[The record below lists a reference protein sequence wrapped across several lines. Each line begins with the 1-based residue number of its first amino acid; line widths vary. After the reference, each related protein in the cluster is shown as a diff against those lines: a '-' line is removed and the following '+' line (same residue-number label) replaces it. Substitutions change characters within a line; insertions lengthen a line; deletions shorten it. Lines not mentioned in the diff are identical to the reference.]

1 MSNLRS
7 RRLGFGWA
15 RSGAD
20 RGMEECS
27 VSEEQARGTGRT
39 EADREDRR
47 RPGDG
52 GTDRNPESGAP
63 ADASVPERAAS
74 AAEDLLEAVKPRL
87 RGWLHLGTAP
97 LALAAGIVLVSLSPT
112 VPAMIASA
120 VYALSAVMLFGTS
133 AVYHVGRWS
142 PRAQKVLRRMDHSNI
157 YLIIAGTYTPF
168 VLLVLEGTLRTAMLV
183 LIWGGAIA
191 GVGFKMLW
199 LNAPRWLSTALYL
212 AIGWVAVLF
221 VPQLIGGTH
230 PATWILIL
238 VGGVLYSVGAVVY
251 GLKRPDPAPRWF
263 GFHEIFHSLTIAAF
277 VCHYVAVSFVV
288 YTTA

>member
-1 MSNLRS
+1 MRTK
-7 RRLGFGWA
+7 
-15 RSGAD
+15 
-20 RGMEECS
+20 
-27 VSEEQARGTGRT
+27 ARG
-39 EADREDRR
+39 
-47 RPGDG
+47 
-52 GTDRNPESGAP
+52 
-63 ADASVPERAAS
+63 

-97 LALAAGIVLVSLSPT
+97 LALAAGIVLVCLSPT
-112 VPAMIASA
+112 LPAMAASA
-120 VYALSAVMLFGTS
+120 VYALSSVLLFSTS

-142 PRAQKVLRRMDHSNI
+142 PPAQRILRRMDHSNI

-168 VLLVLEGTLRTAMLV
+168 VILVLDGALRTAMLA
-183 LIWGGAIA
+183 LIWGGATA
-191 GVGFKMLW
+191 GVAFKLLW

-221 VPQLIGGTH
+221 IPDLIGGTH

-251 GLKRPDPAPRWF
+251 GLKRPNPAPRWF

-288 YTTA
+288 YTAS

>member
-1 MSNLRS
+1 
-7 RRLGFGWA
+7 
-15 RSGAD
+15 
-20 RGMEECS
+20 
-27 VSEEQARGTGRT
+27 VPEEQSQQTGSVRDRARG
-39 EADREDRR
+39 
-47 RPGDG
+47 
-52 GTDRNPESGAP
+52 
-63 ADASVPERAAS
+63 

-97 LALAAGIVLVSLSPT
+97 LALAAGIVLVCLSPT
-112 VPAMIASA
+112 LPAVAASA
-120 VYALSAVMLFGTS
+120 VYALSSVLLFSTS

-168 VLLVLEGTLRTAMLV
+168 VVLVLDGALRTAMLV
-183 LIWGGAIA
+183 VIWGGAAA
-191 GVGFKMLW
+191 GVAFKLLW

-221 VPQLIGGTH
+221 MPDLIGGTN

-238 VGGVLYSVGAVVY
+238 VGGLLYSVGAVVY
-251 GLKRPDPAPRWF
+251 GLKRPNPAPRWF

-288 YTTA
+288 YTG

>member
-1 MSNLRS
+1 M
-7 RRLGFGWA
+7 
-15 RSGAD
+15 
-20 RGMEECS
+20 
-27 VSEEQARGTGRT
+27 SEEQQHQGETMRTKARG
-39 EADREDRR
+39 
-47 RPGDG
+47 
-52 GTDRNPESGAP
+52 
-63 ADASVPERAAS
+63 

-97 LALAAGIVLVSLSPT
+97 LALAAGIVLVCLSPT
-112 VPAMIASA
+112 LPAMAASA
-120 VYALSAVMLFGTS
+120 VYALSSVLLFSTS

-142 PRAQKVLRRMDHSNI
+142 PPAQRILRRMDHSNI

-168 VLLVLEGTLRTAMLV
+168 VILVLDGALRTAMLA
-183 LIWGGAIA
+183 LIWGGATA
-191 GVGFKMLW
+191 GVAFKLLW

-221 VPQLIGGTH
+221 IPDLIGGTH

-251 GLKRPDPAPRWF
+251 GLKRPNPAPRWF

-288 YTTA
+288 YTAS